1 MINCLVFQRFSCLQ
15 SAPHVTAV
23 IVWLFYASQHEK
35 YNVPH
40 QPLILTLVCFIHV
53 SCAAVA
59 VGGEP
64 VQRSSNDKESDLT
77 GWRQSCP
84 KWQADRRMEREMDTS
99 ALFFSFPPSVSASL
113 SLSLSQTAEVD
124 WLEDIW
130 LSLSAWQVSP
140 RALLAKCAAE
150 SWFQAPFRS
159 HSSDPS
165 HKNKKKQTSRYK
177 PHTWTHHTHHS
188 ACRRHQ
194 LIFPASELS
203 LKKILTHTRAH
214 TCNTNTHIKQPSSVQ
229 PSKVLYCHFHK
240 YS

>member
-1 MINCLVFQRFSCLQ
+1 MATELSKVTGRQTDGERDGHFS
-15 SAPHVTAV
+15 S
-23 IVWLFYASQHEK
+23 LF
-35 YNVPH
+35 
-40 QPLILTLVCFIHV
+40 L
-53 SCAAVA
+53 
-59 VGGEP
+59 
-64 VQRSSNDKESDLT
+64 
-77 GWRQSCP
+77 
-84 KWQADRRMEREMDTS
+84 
-99 ALFFSFPPSVSASL
+99 FPPFCLGVSL

>member
-1 MINCLVFQRFSCLQ
+1 
-15 SAPHVTAV
+15 
-23 IVWLFYASQHEK
+23 
-35 YNVPH
+35 
-40 QPLILTLVCFIHV
+40 
-53 SCAAVA
+53 
-59 VGGEP
+59 
-64 VQRSSNDKESDLT
+64 
-77 GWRQSCP
+77 
-84 KWQADRRMEREMDTS
+84 MDTS
-99 ALFFSFPPSVSASL
+99 ALFFSFPPSVSASLSLSL

-214 TCNTNTHIKQPSSVQ
+214 THMQHKHTH
-229 PSKVLYCHFHK
+229 
-240 YS
+240 